1 MKIVL
6 WIVELFIVLFILAP
20 AALAVYVLLSLVF
33 ALDSF
38 IKLIKKLYEDRLRNI
53 KASN

>member
-1 MKIVL
+1 MKYILWVIEFIIV
-6 WIVELFIVLFILAP
+6 FFILAP
-20 AALAVYVLLSLVF
+20 AALGVYVLLSLFF

-53 KASN
+53 KTSN

>member
-6 WIVELFIVLFILAP
+6 WIVELFIVLFVLAP

-38 IKLIKKLYEDRLRNI
+38 FKLLKTIYENRLRDY